1 VLKELSNSL
10 ARLIS
15 KKDFGQVSN
24 LVQHLQGVERT
35 MARSAGKAYLIL
47 EALEKLIQVLK
58 LHTVFAISR
67 VLQTVGSSS
76 LLQNWLLSTFDLNQ
90 LHR

>member
-1 VLKELSNSL
+1 
-10 ARLIS
+10 
-15 KKDFGQVSN
+15 
-24 LVQHLQGVERT
+24 